1 MNRKQKII
9 VSITGIFLVLMILV
23 GLTNGYFLTK
33 ITDNTNEKS
42 VSISTANLQIKY
54 SDNSDEILGK
64 DLILEPSNNAIDTKD
79 FTVTNEGNSK
89 TSYVVIIEDVK
100 ITNLDDGTTTT
111 FNSND
116 FKYTLTCIKKD
127 GTKCNS
133 VEKEIMLP
141 LKKQI
146 LVGNSIDV
154 DDVQTYTLT
163 LWYIDTGIDQ
173 SKDMNKRVEAKINI
187 TDIVQ
192 VENQYLDNKN
202 SLAYNVIENAKNKTN
217 GTELLASPLTQV
229 AEEKI
234 TETTKESTLSVIPD
248 DYGISYYFRG
258 KAIDNYVDFAGM
270 CWKIIRIEGDGSI
283 KLLLDDQDN
292 LCSSSTSNY
301 SIPVETG
308 GEKVLVGIGN
318 IPNATG
324 TMTASDGSTNE
335 KNVYVANYLNPG
347 GTIDRYKN
355 TLVYAFENFQT
366 TKLNDY
372 IKYLKSGG
380 WCYNDKAYVSTSDN
394 SNSLNEQEK
403 NDKYVK
409 TETFYYDYYVRL
421 NGKTI
426 KEPRMSCNG
435 TIFEKYGD
443 NITDMY
449 VATLTAD
456 EVAYAGLS
464 YGSARTGI
472 SYVIFTKDATNDTFL
487 LLSLNRFTNR
497 QDNNFTANNKGYM
510 GSSASGYARPS
521 IQLKNNVEITNGDG
535 TKDNAYQIK
544 VD

>member
-23 GLTNGYFLTK
+23 GLTYAYFLTK

-64 DLILEPSNNAIDTKD
+64 DLILEPSNEAIGTKN
-79 FTVTNEGNSK
+79 FTVTNEGNNK
-89 TSYVVIIEDVK
+89 TSYVVIIEDVE
-100 ITNLDDGTTTT
+100 ITNIDNGTTTT

-116 FKYTLTCIKKD
+116 FRYTLICTKKD
-127 GTKCNS
+127 GTKCNG

-146 LVGNSIDV
+146 LVGNNIDV
-154 DDVQTYTLT
+154 DDVQSYTLT

-283 KLLLDDQDN
+283 KILLDDQDN

-301 SIPVETG
+301 SIPLETG
-308 GEKVLVGIGN
+308 GEKVTVGIGN
-318 IPNATG
+318 ISNTAG
-324 TMTASDGSTNE
+324 TMIASDGTTND
-335 KNVYVANYLNPG
+335 KNIYISDYLNVA
-347 GTIDRYKN
+347 TN
-355 TLVYAFENFQT
+355 TNDAKKSMVYAFKNFQT
-366 TKLNDY
+366 DKLNNY
-372 IKYLKSGG
+372 LKYLKSGG
-380 WCYNDKAYVSTSDN
+380 WCYNAKAYASISDN
-394 SNSLNEQEK
+394 SVSLNEQEIY
-403 NDKYVK
+403 DKYVK
-409 TETFYYDYYVRL
+409 NETFYYDSYVRL

-435 TIFEKYGD
+435 TIFDKFVD

-456 EVAYAGLS
+456 EVVYAGLS
-464 YGSARTGI
+464 YGSAKSGI
-472 SYVIFTKDATNDTFL
+472 SYVIFTEGATNDTFL
-487 LLSLNRFTNR
+487 LLSLNRFSSR

-521 IQLKNNVEITNGDG
+521 IQLKNNVEITSGDG